1 MKIRGLR
8 VLMASH
14 GLDAYIVPSGDA
26 HSSEYVAPCDE
37 RRAWLT
43 GFTGSA
49 GTAIVSMKEAALWTD
64 GRYFNQ
70 ASTQLEGS
78 PFPNKAALSVTAW
91 KALEDSI
98 ELVTQVAY
106 IVTFQEADSFVL
118 MNLGFTLLMMLYDV
132 IGKYLRY
139 ACVPDPELEMVSI
152 LSDLEYFP
160 AHLEVLRALHLLHEL
175 IHK

>member
-1 MKIRGLR
+1 
-8 VLMASH
+8 MASH

-78 PFPNKAALSVTAW
+78 PFTLMRQHEPVFRTCPNGAKRKVPRSAF
-91 KALEDSI
+91 
-98 ELVTQVAY
+98 VA
-106 IVTFQEADSFVL
+106 VFA
-118 MNLGFTLLMMLYDV
+118 
-132 IGKYLRY
+132 RY
-139 ACVPDPELEMVSI
+139 SSQITSGRRVWS
-152 LSDLEYFP
+152 
-160 AHLEVLRALHLLHEL
+160 
-175 IHK
+175 